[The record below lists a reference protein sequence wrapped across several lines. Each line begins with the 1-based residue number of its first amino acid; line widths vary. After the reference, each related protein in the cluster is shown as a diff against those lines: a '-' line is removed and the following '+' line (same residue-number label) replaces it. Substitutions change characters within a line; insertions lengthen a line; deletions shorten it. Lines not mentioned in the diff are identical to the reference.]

1 MKRKF
6 SKMFAL
12 MLVLVFA
19 LSCTVFAAESPNTGD
34 VTNSPST
41 GDVTNSP
48 DTATL
53 KANVGSVTLADGTA
67 LTFTELAETARVS
80 GLEQAATLGLKKP
93 FALGGVDVQAPAGYE
108 AGTAVDVKLAV
119 TGVEAGQKVK
129 VLHQKADG
137 TWESLPVVKVENG
150 AVTATFTSFS
160 PVLVVYDASEST
172 GSQTPV
178 VLIGMMVL
186 AIVAAGVGVCRS
198 AKLKTE

>member
-34 VTNSPST
+34 VTNSP
-41 GDVTNSP
+41 

-53 KANVGSVTLADGTA
+53 KANVGSVTTADGTA

-80 GLEQAATLGLKKP
+80 GLDFAKTLGLAKP
-93 FALGGVDVQAPAGYE
+93 FALGGVDVQAPADYVE
-108 AGTAVDVKLAV
+108 GTAVDVKLAV

>member
-53 KANVGSVTLADGTA
+53 KANVGSVTTADGTA
-67 LTFTELAETARVS
+67 LTFAELAETARVS
-80 GLEQAATLGLKKP
+80 GLDFAKTLGLAKP
-93 FALGGVDVQAPAGYE
+93 FALGGVDVQAPANWDGN
-108 AGTAVDVKLAV
+108 AVDVKLAV

>member
-48 DTATL
+48 DTTTL
-53 KANVGSVTLADGTA
+53 KNNVGSVTLADGTA
-67 LTFTELAETARVS
+67 LTFEEIAETARVA
-80 GLEQAATLGLKKP
+80 GLDFAKTLDLNKP
-93 FALGGVDVQAPAGYE
+93 FALGGVDVQAPANWDGK
-108 AGTAVDVKLAV
+108 AVDVKIAV
-119 TGVEAGQKVK
+119 TGVKAGQVVK

-150 AVTATFTSFS
+150 SVTATFTSFS
-160 PVLVVYDASEST
+160 PVIVVYDEAPGT

>member
-67 LTFTELAETARVS
+67 LTFSELAETARVS
-80 GLEQAATLGLKKP
+80 GLDFAKTLDIKKP
-93 FALGGVDVQAPAGYE
+93 FALGGVDVQAPANWDGKP
-108 AGTAVDVKLAV
+108 VDVKIAV

>member
-34 VTNSPST
+34 VTNSPAT
-41 GDVTNSP
+41 GDLANSP
-48 DTATL
+48 DTTTL
-53 KANVGSVTLADGTA
+53 KANVGSVTTADGTA

-80 GLEQAATLGLKKP
+80 GFEFAKSLKLNKP
-93 FALGGVDVQAPAGYE
+93 YILGGVDVQAPANWDGK
-108 AGTAVDVKLAV
+108 TAVDVKLAV
-119 TGVEAGQKVK
+119 TGLKAGQVVK
-129 VLHQKADG
+129 VLHQMADG
-137 TWESLPVVKVENG
+137 TWESLPVVSTENG

-160 PVLVVYDASEST
+160 PVIVVYDSAPST

>member
-53 KANVGSVTLADGTA
+53 KANVGSVTTADGTA
-67 LTFTELAETARVS
+67 LTFEELAETARVN
-80 GLEQAATLGLKKP
+80 GLTFAADSLGLAKP
-93 FALGGVDVQAPAGYE
+93 FALGGVDVQAPANWDGK
-108 AGTAVDVKLAV
+108 AVDVKLAV